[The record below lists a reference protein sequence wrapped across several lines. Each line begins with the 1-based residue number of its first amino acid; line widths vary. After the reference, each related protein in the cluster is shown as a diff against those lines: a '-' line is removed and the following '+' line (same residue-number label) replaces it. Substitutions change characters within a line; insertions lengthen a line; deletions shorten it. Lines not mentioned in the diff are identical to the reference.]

1 MTGALKNLCNLFIL
15 FLAVS
20 TMAQDSIPKAD
31 IDNLYREDQIYAGL
45 TYNLLTSVP
54 SNVNSRGVS
63 GGIHFGFLRDM
74 PINDERNF
82 AIALGAGLAFD
93 RYGHNL
99 FIGEDA
105 DENTIFSVLDS
116 DIEFSINRLSTA
128 TIEAPLEIRWRTS
141 TPTVY
146 KFWRIYGGVRIGYTY
161 WYRAYFKQPNNEV
174 SQTDIPEF
182 DRLRLAATLSFG
194 YSTFN
199 FYANYSINPFFKNA
213 TLTDTNEALDYRPL
227 KLGVIFYIL

>member
-1 MTGALKNLCNLFIL
+1 MTRTFKNLCIL
-15 FLAVS
+15 FFLFCAIS
-20 TMAQDSIPKAD
+20 MIAQDTIPKAEV
-31 IDNLYREDQIYAGL
+31 DNLYREDQIYAGV
-45 TYNLLTSVP
+45 TYNLLASVP
-54 SNVNSRGVS
+54 SNVNLRGVS
-63 GGIHFGFLRDM
+63 GGINFGFMRDM
-74 PINDERNF
+74 PVNDKRNI

-105 DENTIFSVLDS
+105 NENTIFRVLDS
-116 DIEFSINRLSTA
+116 NIEFSTNRLSTA
-128 TIEAPLEIRWRTS
+128 TIEAPLEFRWRTS
-141 TPTVY
+141 TTTVY
-146 KFWRIYGGVRIGYTY
+146 KFWRIYAGVRVGYTY
-161 WYRAYFKQPNNEV
+161 WYRSYFKQPNNEV

-199 FYANYSINPFFKNA
+199 FYANYSINPFFKDA
-213 TLTDTNEALDYRPL
+213 TLTDTNEALEFRTL